1 MKTRLGGGFAAAS
14 VLLAALVIGVPAAS
28 AVVVHTPNGQFLGI
42 LPHRGITPGSIPGSI
57 PAQHGSNLSSNGN
70 LSYHG
75 GPVVHSSAAYLI
87 FWTPSGFS
95 IPSSSQALIQ
105 RYFTDSVA
113 DSGTAGNAFAVA
125 RQFTDGSGFADYKQA
140 FNASSQVISDTQ
152 GYPVRDQAHCPE
164 NIPGAENGCVTDG
177 QIQAEVQ
184 RLVTTRGLPNGGPA
198 GSSSLPA
205 NAPIYFVV
213 LPSNMNVCDSASSC
227 ADNQFCAYHSSFSF
241 GSPSKELLYATVPF
255 LAAMQFPKACQS
267 DGNTPIQEPNGDLAD
282 VALKFLSH
290 EHNETITDPTGGGWY
305 DNASGNED
313 GDNCNA
319 TGPSSPHGG
328 SSPNAFLPTIGGS
341 ASAGTL
347 YNQLIAGH
355 PYYLQ
360 SEWSNGDVG
369 CQMAPSPGSIT
380 PQFTA
385 PGGSITEGTS
395 ATFNPSAS
403 SSTNPLSSAS
413 WDFGDGTTT
422 FKTSSLL
429 TAVSHTYTSSGQFTV
444 RLTLVDNRGNLAT
457 LTRQVTVVDELPTAA
472 STIAVPQPTV
482 GQSIP
487 FDASASGDS
496 DGSIVSYA
504 WNFGDTTS
512 HTVTTPTTSHSY
524 TAPGTYTVTLQVT
537 DSSGQTSTIT
547 SQQVTVIDGPIASF
561 TFSPASPLEGTPVNF
576 DASSSHDP
584 EPGPP
589 TIVSYAWTFG
599 DGASGSGLKP
609 THTYA
614 KYGTYT
620 VKLTVTNSNGV
631 SDTAPQTITVTDEAP
646 TAAVVVTTSLPA
658 TGQPVRFNGASS
670 GDVDGTISSYSWNFG
685 DGSTGSGTT
694 PSHLYSSYGTYT
706 VTLTVT
712 DSDGR
717 TANVSQQLTVRATPV
732 AAFSYSPSRPILA
745 TLVSFDASGSSD
757 PEPGV
762 TITSYSWDFGDGG
775 TGTGPTPTHTY
786 STYGTYTV
794 TLTVSSS
801 NGLGNSVSQQV
812 AVHAA
817 PVASFSFSPTP
828 PVVGS
833 SVGFDATGSS
843 DPEPGATISG
853 YSWDF
858 GDGSTATGS
867 SLSHTYQR
875 PGAYTVTL
883 TVASSFGTTATTTK
897 QVTVVDLAPTPVVV
911 VGTAHP
917 VSGQPVQFDGSRS
930 TDPADPIVT
939 YSWSFGDGA
948 SGTGAHLTHTYRKPG
963 TYQVALTVTDAGGTA
978 ATAHQVLRIAPPRIT
993 RIQLRANATGATLVI
1008 SVNSA
1013 GILSAGHTSIWIR
1026 HRGSVRLQLRL
1037 ITAQLQQLHRG
1048 ASVTV
1053 RLTLRFAPRLGPSS
1067 RTHLRIVFSLTL
1079 THGRRVY
1086 ARLQH

>member
-57 PAQHGSNLSSNGN
+57 PAQRGSNLSSNGN

-105 RYFTDSVA
+105 RYFTDSAA

-152 GYPVRDQAHCPE
+152 GYPVRDQAHCPL
-164 NIPGAENGCVTDG
+164 NIPGAENGCVTDA

-184 RLVTTRGLPNGGPA
+184 RLVTTRGLPNGGSA

-255 LAAMQFPKACQS
+255 LAAVQFPKACQF
-267 DGNTPIQEPNGDLAD
+267 DGNTQIQEPNGDLAD

-328 SSPNAFLPTIGGS
+328 SSLNAFLPTLGGS
-341 ASAGTL
+341 ASAGAL
-347 YNQLIAGH
+347 YDQLIAGNR
-355 PYYLQ
+355 YYLQ
-360 SEWSNGDVG
+360 SEWSNGDIG
-369 CQMAPSPGSIT
+369 CRMAPSAGSIT
-380 PQFTA
+380 PQFTV
-385 PGGSITEGTS
+385 PSSIIEGVS
-395 ATFNPSAS
+395 ASFSPSAS
-403 SSTNPLSSAS
+403 SSSNPISSVT

-422 FKTSSLL
+422 FESSSPL
-429 TAVSHTYTSSGQFTV
+429 TAVSHTYGAPGQFTV
-444 RLTLVDNRGNLAT
+444 KLTMVDNRGNLVGT
-457 LTRQVTVVDELPTAA
+457 TQQVTVVDEAPTAA
-472 STIAVPQPTV
+472 FTIAPSHPAV
-482 GQSIP
+482 GQPVSFDGSSSSDPDGTVASYSWDFGDGNSITGP
-487 FDASASGDS
+487 NAATPSHSYGAAGVYTVTLRVTDTSGVSSSTTRQVPVGLVAAFAVTSPPPLLQGQSLNFDAGNSLASPGAT
-496 DGSIVSYA
+496 ITSYA
-504 WNFGDTTS
+504 WDFGDNSAPETTGNPTTS
-512 HTVTTPTTSHSY
+512 HTYAQFGSYTVRLTVTDTSHA
-524 TAPGTYTVTLQVT
+524 TATTTQVVVVHEHPPT
-537 DSSGQTSTIT
+537 
-547 SQQVTVIDGPIASF
+547 ASF
-561 TFSPASPLEGTPVNF
+561 TVQTALPL
-576 DASSSHDP
+576 
-584 EPGPP
+584 
-589 TIVSYAWTFG
+589 
-599 DGASGSGLKP
+599 
-609 THTYA
+609 
-614 KYGTYT
+614 
-620 VKLTVTNSNGV
+620 
-631 SDTAPQTITVTDEAP
+631 
-646 TAAVVVTTSLPA
+646 
-658 TGQPVRFNGASS
+658 TGQPVLFDGSS
-670 GDVDGTISSYSWNFG
+670 SSDPDGPITSYSWNFG
-685 DGSTGSGTT
+685 DGGTASGAMPSHIYASYGTYSVTLTVTVADGQTASTTKQVVVKSVPVAAFAVLTGNPTVGRPVVFDGSRSSDPTTSIVSYSWSFGEGGTGTGST
-694 PSHLYSSYGTYT
+694 PSHVYSNYGTYT
-706 VTLTVT
+706 VTLTIT
-712 DSDGR
+712 D
-717 TANVSQQLTVRATPV
+717 A
-732 AAFSYSPSRPILA
+732 
-745 TLVSFDASGSSD
+745 
-757 PEPGV
+757 
-762 TITSYSWDFGDGG
+762 
-775 TGTGPTPTHTY
+775 
-786 STYGTYTV
+786 
-794 TLTVSSS
+794 
-801 NGLGNSVSQQV
+801 NGLSNSTSQQV
-812 AVHAA
+812 AIHE
-817 PVASFSFSPTP
+817 PPIGSFSVSPAH

-833 SVGFDATGSS
+833 SVGFDATSSS
-843 DPEPGATISG
+843 DPEPGGTISG

-867 SLSHTYQR
+867 SLSHTYRR

-883 TVASSFGTTATTTK
+883 TVASSFGTTATATK

-930 TDPADPIVT
+930 TDPADPIVS

-1013 GILSAGHTSIWIR
+1013 GVLSAGHTSIWIR

-1067 RTHLRIVFSLTL
+1067 RTHLRIVFSLPL